1 MKARIRFTKIR
12 EVKAPTRANEGDAGL
27 DFYIPTNLTVQQL
40 KQANLAAENIT
51 IGSLIGVGMVGCKI
65 NERGFI
71 NTLVIGP
78 HARVRIPSGIKV
90 LMEPRESM
98 LMAANKSGIGANKGL
113 IFTSEII
120 DSPYTGEMNLCICNP
135 GACSVHLNES
145 FFEKEELKQKA
156 LIQFIHVP
164 IFDTVP
170 EEISFKKFE
179 DESKDW
185 GTRGEKGFSSSD
197 PQ

>member
-1 MKARIRFTKIR
+1 MEAKIRFTKVR

-51 IGSLIGVGMVGCKI
+51 IGSLIGVGMVGC
-65 NERGFI
+65 RTDHQGFI
-71 NTLVIGP
+71 TTLILGP

-90 LMEPRESM
+90 LIEPRESM
-98 LMAANKSGIGANKGL
+98 LMAANKSGIAANKGL

-145 FFEKEELKQKA
+145 FFDKQKQKA
-156 LIQFIHVP
+156 LVQFIHVP
-164 IFDTVP
+164 IFDTTP
-170 EEISFKKFE
+170 EEISFKEFE